1 MNGLIPKILS
11 TIALML
17 ALQSATLGAPPNH
30 TSPLG
35 MNTNEALE
43 VDSSV
48 PFVDLFRYALPFD
61 EARPWFTKGDVKF
74 DKNGWPQNL
83 NGGKAGTRFLSHL
96 PIKALP
102 QGEYTVLYE
111 GKGKIRYG
119 ASAKLVKH
127 SAGKD
132 IIKLVPMPQ
141 KGELYPSY
149 TATLFID
156 ESDPKD
162 YIKNIRIVMPGGT
175 CKNKPFKRVTSDKQ
189 CLTNQYQSFEKQS
202 TQFNPEFLNFMKDFK
217 VIRFMNMSGVTRNNI
232 RQWKDRPTRGKATWG
247 GKEGVRGVPIE
258 VMIDLA
264 NTLDVDPWFNIPHNA
279 DNAFIYR
286 FAQMVKQ
293 KLKPN
298 LRVYLEYS
306 NETWNNIFVPQA
318 EHMKQTGYKL
328 KLDKNRN
335 IAGSKYYSS
344 QSVRIF
350 KTWEK
355 VFGGTQRLIR
365 VMGGMTTDTKLTET
379 LLGFQNAYKNVDAIA
394 VGPYFHFAQDKM
406 DSIKSVDAVF
416 KAIHA
421 KDNRYSIKNILTFVK
436 KQAQITKGFGVDLI
450 AYEGGQHLVHHKT
463 HSMTQGATPHLY
475 KANKDPRMAQAYY
488 QLLAGWKKIGGK
500 LFIAFSAPRP
510 STWHGSWGIKE
521 HIAETRIEAPK
532 YRALLGFSNG
542 NQCWWKACA
551 SGNVAH
557 HKKPSRIPKHLISGQ
572 RSKSNATFAIIPK
585 QAEGKNTLHQTEAL
599 LINKVIQGTIQ
610 NPRDLTARWRANWD
624 DKYLNLWVGI
634 IDENHVSDS
643 KQLWADDSIEIYIDA
658 DASRSENYDEF
669 NDYHLS
675 FRLGDDNISVGG
687 KTPKEDIKAIKYSMR
702 QTLSGYQLD
711 VKIPWTTL
719 RVKPK
724 NEHTLGFDIQVND
737 DDNGYSRDA
746 KISWNANS
754 DTAWKTPRV
763 FGEMILEDGSVSTST
778 TVSTSINNT
787 HKNTPV
793 SNDSEISIDKEK
805 ANQSP

>member
-1 MNGLIPKILS
+1 MKGFIQKILQRS
-11 TIALML
+11 TAVLGLCAFSL
-17 ALQSATLGAPPNH
+17 ALAAPPNH

-48 PFVDLFRYALPFD
+48 PFIDLFRYALPFD
-61 EARPWFTKGDVKF
+61 EARPWFTKGNVKF

-83 NGGKAGTRFLSHL
+83 NGGKAGTRFLSHI
-96 PIKALP
+96 PIDALP
-102 QGEYTVLYE
+102 KGEYTVLYE
-111 GKGKIRYG
+111 GKGKLRYG
-119 ASAKLVKH
+119 ASAKLIKH
-127 SAGKD
+127 SEGRD
-132 IIKLVPMPQ
+132 TIKLVPMQQ
-141 KGELYPSY
+141 KGQLYPSY

-162 YIKNIRIVMPGGT
+162 YIRNIRIVMPGGI
-175 CKNKPFKRVTSDKQ
+175 CKSNPFKRVSSDKQ
-189 CLTNQYQSFEKQS
+189 CAPNQYLSFDKHS
-202 TQFNPEFLNFMKDFK
+202 TLFNPEFLNFMKDFK

-232 RQWKDRPTRGKATWG
+232 RSWADRPTLAKATWG
-247 GKEGVRGVPIE
+247 GKEGVRGVPLE
-258 VMIDLA
+258 VMISLA

-298 LRVYLEYS
+298 LRVYVEYS

-335 IAGSKYYSS
+335 IAGSKYYSL

-350 KTWEK
+350 KTFER

-365 VMGGMTTDTKLTET
+365 VMGGMTTDTRLTET
-379 LLGFQNAYKNVDAIA
+379 ILGFQNAYKNVDAVA

-406 DSIKSVDAVF
+406 ASIKSVNDVF
-416 KAIHA
+416 KAINEP
-421 KDNRYSIKNILTFVK
+421 KNRYSIKNIIEFVK
-436 KQAQITKGFGVDLI
+436 KQGQITKGFGVDLI

-488 QLLAGWKKIGGK
+488 QLLTEWKKLGGK

-521 HIAETRIEAPK
+521 HIAENPAQAPK
-532 YRALLGFSNG
+532 YRALLGFSRANP
-542 NQCWWKACA
+542 CWWKGCS
-551 SGNVAH
+551 SGNVVRL
-557 HKKPSRIPKHLISGQ
+557 KKPTRIPKHLISGQ
-572 RSKSNATFAIIPK
+572 RSKSNATFAIIPR
-585 QAEGKNTLHQTEAL
+585 QLAGANTLHKTEPK
-599 LINKVIQGTIQ
+599 LINKIVQGTIQ

-624 DKYLNLWVGI
+624 NKNLYIWVDVV
-634 IDENHVSDS
+634 DETHISDS
-643 KQLWADDSIEIYIDA
+643 KELWADDSIEIYIDA
-658 DASRSENYDEF
+658 DASRSETYDEF
-669 NDYHLS
+669 NDYHLT
-675 FRLGDDNISVGG
+675 FRLGDPKISIGG
-687 KTPKEDIKAIKYSMR
+687 KTPKEGIKDIQYSMR
-702 QTLSGYQLD
+702 QNPQGYQLN
-711 VKIPWTTL
+711 VKIPWTVLHVRPT
-719 RVKPK
+719 P
-724 NEHTLGFDIQVND
+724 EHTLGFEIQIND

-746 KISWNANS
+746 KISWSSNT
-754 DTAWKTPRV
+754 DTAWKSPSV
-763 FGEMILEDGSVSTST
+763 FGQIVLEGFYSLTKGRSPASNASAHNAT
-778 TVSTSINNT
+778 
-787 HKNTPV
+787 
-793 SNDSEISIDKEK
+793 SNDKELAIDKGK
-805 ANQSP
+805 SNQ